1 MSGVILL
8 WIGPC
13 ERQKDLVENVHV
25 HALMDLS
32 MYMSRLDRFLN
43 STNWEEALFEDHS
56 KLIASDHLGSFS
68 YSV

>member
-1 MSGVILL
+1 MYGVILL
-8 WIGPC
+8 WIGPY

>member
-1 MSGVILL
+1 MYGVILL

-32 MYMSRLDRFLN
+32 MSMSRLDRFLN